1 MFNKTYIDKEDI
13 IKGLMDKNPNASVF
27 EILDLLKTKS
37 DDNKKKFG
45 EDKRAG
51 KTKPKIKNADHDRHK
66 DFKTSREQNYYNA
79 WQRYESNKIGE

>member
-37 DDNKKKFG
+37 DDYKKKFG
-45 EDKRAG
+45 EDKRSG
-51 KTKPKIKNADHDRHK
+51 KTKPKIKNAGPDRSK
-66 DFKTSREQNYYNA
+66 DFKTSQEQNYYNA
-79 WQRYESNKIGE
+79 WQRYE